1 MGSARDTFHNQ
12 VKTIFQTWIDAMVKV
27 FQEAGFDQELA
38 VKKSED
44 AAIAIQ
50 DALILTQGLDSISIF

>member
-1 MGSARDTFHNQ
+1 
-12 VKTIFQTWIDAMVKV
+12 MVKV